1 MNSRLEVFFIG
12 WSPEVA
18 EVGGVGWDELHSTG
32 ISMPKTE

>member
-18 EVGGVGWDELHSTG
+18 EVGGVGWN
-32 ISMPKTE
+32 